1 MTHCDGVLSE
11 SINLSPLPPQ
21 TLLLR
26 HLSQFF
32 ILSLG
37 IWCCHFIGCVCS
49 FQKLH
54 SEGLYCARC
63 CTTIMRPSPRS
74 YILKR
79 SFNPLM
85 ILRFS
90 LFSSVSLAGACMK
103 ALAWL
108 QTWLL
113 LPSQQTGLSYWS
125 QQNYSGFI
133 LRVTN
138 SRTSSPLSL
147 IKN

>member
-11 SINLSPLPPQ
+11 SINLDPLPPQ
-21 TLLLR
+21 TLLLI

-37 IWCCHFIGCVCS
+37 IWRCHFIGCVCS
-49 FQKLH
+49 FQKLR

-63 CTTIMRPSPRS
+63 CTNIMRPSPRS

-90 LFSSVSLAGACMK
+90 LFFFRFSCWCLHESISLAAN
-103 ALAWL
+103 LAFAAIAANWIV
-108 QTWLL
+108 LL
-113 LPSQQTGLSYWS
+113 EPAEL
-125 QQNYSGFI
+125 
-133 LRVTN
+133 LRIYTLGN
-138 SRTSSPLSL
+138 
-147 IKN
+147 